1 MRKCLLIISFL
12 ITLSTYSIAQS
23 SPIDSLKN
31 LLGKEQPDTGRVILL
46 CALSNLYSNYIPDT
60 ALALVQ
66 QGLSLSRKSG
76 FVKGE
81 ALCLDMTG
89 IIFSQTGDYPKA
101 LELEFQALKQA
112 ERLDEEGLLSR
123 FNSNIGVVYSLMND
137 EKQAIIYEEK
147 GLEIAACNQELLQ
160 ITTSLLDI
168 GDSYEKLNVLDS
180 ARYFTNRGYEMA
192 LQIKDPDL
200 TGDAL
205 NNLGNI
211 YAKMHQFSLAMDYY
225 RADFSYLKT
234 ARDDDSFCE
243 TYLGMAR
250 IFQQLGI
257 MDSCLFYAKL
267 SRSTARRSGFTGPEM
282 DACNF
287 LTGRYKEL
295 HNIDSAFFYLSAAI
309 SAKDSLFSEEKS
321 KTVHN
326 MTFQENIRQQDIAE
340 QKKRDQ
346 DNARKN
352 LQRAGIAVF
361 IPAFFLFVLLLSRT
375 KIKSRT
381 VEFLGIVGL
390 LLFFEFITDL
400 IYPYISNWT
409 NESPI
414 WETLIFVI
422 LAACLEPISF
432 KLEHWIKKRLLHQRG
447 KALPNIH

>member
-168 GDSYEKLNVLDS
+168 GDS
-180 ARYFTNRGYEMA
+180 
-192 LQIKDPDL
+192 
-200 TGDAL
+200 
-205 NNLGNI
+205 
-211 YAKMHQFSLAMDYY
+211 
-225 RADFSYLKT
+225 
-234 ARDDDSFCE
+234 
-243 TYLGMAR
+243 
-250 IFQQLGI
+250 
-257 MDSCLFYAKL
+257 
-267 SRSTARRSGFTGPEM
+267 
-282 DACNF
+282 
-287 LTGRYKEL
+287 
-295 HNIDSAFFYLSAAI
+295 
-309 SAKDSLFSEEKS
+309 
-321 KTVHN
+321 
-326 MTFQENIRQQDIAE
+326 
-340 QKKRDQ
+340 
-346 DNARKN
+346 
-352 LQRAGIAVF
+352 
-361 IPAFFLFVLLLSRT
+361 
-375 KIKSRT
+375 
-381 VEFLGIVGL
+381 
-390 LLFFEFITDL
+390 
-400 IYPYISNWT
+400 
-409 NESPI
+409 
-414 WETLIFVI
+414 
-422 LAACLEPISF
+422 
-432 KLEHWIKKRLLHQRG
+432 
-447 KALPNIH
+447 